1 MTRVVFYARYS
12 TDHQKESSIDDQ
24 IRLCR
29 EHAERQGWSI
39 VNIYTDPAISGAAML
54 LRPGI
59 QQAMQAGMNG
69 EYDLLVAHALDRLSR
84 DQEDI
89 AAIYKR
95 LKFADVG
102 MFTLTEGEI
111 TPLHIGFKG
120 TMNAMFLSDLREKV
134 RSGQRGNIENGKS
147 AGGLPYGYRVVR
159 NGVDRNGDPLRGDRE
174 IDPEAAPVIIRIFEE
189 YVAGRSPIAIAKTLN
204 AEGVPGPTGTGWTQS
219 TINGNRRRGIG
230 ILNNEI
236 YIGKYVWNR
245 QRFIKNPDTGKR
257 VPRFNPEKDWIRNDV
272 PELRI
277 VEQDLWDRA
286 KERQRAL
293 PERKEDFW
301 KGQRPKYL
309 LSGLV
314 RCGVCGG
321 GCSKANHGR
330 YACSAARTK
339 GTCSNTLKI
348 DQSAL
353 EESVISALRTHL
365 MQPELCDL
373 FCREY
378 TAHMNRLKQERNA
391 KLAGHHAEL
400 AKLERRRK
408 YIVNCIMDG
417 MPGAG
422 FKDEMNAIVAR
433 KEELSR
439 LIEDTPEEKVAIH
452 PKMAHRY
459 REEVNDLIRSL
470 DDNPA
475 HRGTAQELLRR
486 LVERV
491 ELVPDAQ
498 GKRLCVNLHGDL
510 AGILTFATKKEHR
523 DDAPEVRVFKLVAE
537 EGFEPPTQ
545 GL

>member
-1 MTRVVFYARYS
+1 MTRVAIYARYS
-12 TDHQKESSIDDQ
+12 TDLQKESSIDDQ

-29 EHAERQGWSI
+29 ERAEREGWTI
-39 VNIYTDPAISGAAML
+39 VNIYTDPAISGAAMM

-59 QQAMQAGMNG
+59 QQAIQSGMNH
-69 EYDLLVAHALDRLSR
+69 EFDLLIAHALDRLSR

-102 MFTLTEGEI
+102 MYTLTEGEI

-159 NGVDRNGDPLRGDRE
+159 KGVDRNGDPLRGDRE
-174 IDPEAAPVIIRIFEE
+174 VDPEAAPIIIRIFEE
-189 YVAGRSPIAIAKTLN
+189 YVAGRSPIAIAKALN

-257 VPRFNPEKDWIRNDV
+257 VPRFNPEKEWIRNDV

-277 VEQDLWDRA
+277 VDQELWDKA
-286 KERQRAL
+286 KERQREL
-293 PERKEDFW
+293 PDKGNFW
-301 KGQRPKYL
+301 NAQRPKYL
-309 LSGLV
+309 LSGLI
-314 RCGVCGG
+314 RCGVCGS
-321 GCSKANHGR
+321 GCSKSNHNR
-330 YACSAARTK
+330 YGCSAARTK
-339 GTCSNTLKI
+339 GTCSNRLKI
-348 DQSAL
+348 EQSVL
-353 EESVISALRTHL
+353 EDAVVQALRTHL
-365 MQPELCDL
+365 MDPELCDL

-378 TAHMNRLKQERNA
+378 TAHLNRLKQERNA

-417 MPGAG
+417 MSGAG
-422 FKDEMNAIVAR
+422 FKDEMNAIVDR

-439 LIEDTPEEKVAIH
+439 LIEETPEEKVAIH
-452 PKMAHRY
+452 PNMAHRY
-459 REEVNDLIRSL
+459 RQEVNDLVRSL
-470 DDNPA
+470 DDDPA
-475 HRGTAQELLRR
+475 HRGTAHELLRR
-486 LVERV
+486 LVDRV
-491 ELVPDAQ
+491 ELKPDEY
-498 GKRLCVNLHGDL
+498 GKRLRVNLHGDL
-510 AGILTFATKKEHR
+510 AGILSFATKKEHR
-523 DDAPEVRVFKLVAE
+523 DDAPEIGVFKLVAE